1 MGWII
6 LIVVILIIAWIISVY
21 NGLISSR
28 QKVDNA

>member
-6 LIVVILIIAWIISVY
+6 LIVVVLILIWIVSVY

-28 QKVDNA
+28 QKV